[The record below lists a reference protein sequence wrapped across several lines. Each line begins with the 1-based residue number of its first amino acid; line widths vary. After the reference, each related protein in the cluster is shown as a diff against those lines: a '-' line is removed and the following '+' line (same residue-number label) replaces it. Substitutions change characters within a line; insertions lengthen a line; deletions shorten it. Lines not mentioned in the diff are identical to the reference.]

1 MEKVLTPQ
9 EEKQLTPQ
17 QALPGY
23 PGVRPP
29 KGWIPP
35 LGQLLTLLG
44 VYDNVSGYWVGMP
57 LQALTEALLVAETLR
72 TEDRIDE
79 RNKIELTVP
88 NGTAKDTA
96 KTQQYT
102 IPTGEVWYLNRLN
115 LVTEAEVSGNIR
127 ISKFPKSDTVDKAYL
142 GTDLAASQ
150 NVNYDLEAAGQL
162 GADLRL
168 VGGDIIT
175 VVGTVTA
182 VGGTTAD
189 RKVTLNLFGRKSTRL
204 V

>member
-1 MEKVLTPQ
+1 MKKKIV
-9 EEKQLTPQ
+9 PQ
-17 QALPGY
+17 QYAAQ
-23 PGVRPP
+23 RPP
-29 KGWIPP
+29 KGWVPP
-35 LGQLLTLLG
+35 LGQNLTLLG
-44 VYDNVSGYWVGMP
+44 VYDNESGYWMGLP
-57 LQALTEALLVAETLR
+57 LQVLREALLMAESYH

-88 NGTAKDTA
+88 NGTAIDTV
-96 KTQQYT
+96 KTKEYEV
-102 IPTGEVWYLNRLN
+102 PAGEVWYLNRLN

-127 ISKFPKSDTVDKAYL
+127 VSKFPRVDTVEKKYL
-142 GTDLAASQ
+142 GTDLAAAQ
-150 NVNYDLEAAGQL
+150 NVNYDLAAAGQL

-168 VGGDIIT
+168 IGGDKLT

-189 RKVTLNLFGRKSTRL
+189 RKVTLNLYGRKARRL

>member
-1 MEKVLTPQ
+1 
-9 EEKQLTPQ
+9 
-17 QALPGY
+17 
-23 PGVRPP
+23 
-29 KGWIPP
+29 
-35 LGQLLTLLG
+35 
-44 VYDNVSGYWVGMP
+44 VYDNESGYWMGLP
-57 LQALTEALLVAETLR
+57 LQILREALLTAESLH

-79 RNKIELTVP
+79 RNKIEVTVP
-88 NGTAKDTA
+88 DASAQDVV
-96 KTQQYT
+96 KTKEYE
-102 IPTGEVWYLNRLN
+102 IPAGELWYINRLN

-127 ISKFPKSDTVDKAYL
+127 VSKFPKTDTVDKKYL

-150 NVNYDLEAAGQL
+150 NEDYDLASAGQL

-168 VGGDIIT
+168 VGGDKLT

-189 RKVTLNLFGRKSTRL
+189 RKVTLNLYGRKARRL

>member
-1 MEKVLTPQ
+1 MKERIV
-9 EEKQLTPQ
+9 PQ
-17 QALPGY
+17 QYAGQ
-23 PGVRPP
+23 RPP
-29 KGWIPP
+29 KGWVPP
-35 LGQLLTLLG
+35 LGQDLTLLG
-44 VYDNVSGYWVGMP
+44 VYDNESGYWMGLP
-57 LQALTEALLVAETLR
+57 LQVLREALLTAESLH

-79 RNKIELTVP
+79 RDKIEVTVP
-88 NGTAKDTA
+88 DGSAQDVV
-96 KTQQYT
+96 KTKEYEV
-102 IPTGEVWYLNRLN
+102 PAGELWYLNRLN

-127 ISKFPKSDTVDKAYL
+127 VSKFPKTDTVDKKYL

-150 NVNYDLEAAGQL
+150 NEDYDLASAGQL

-168 VGGDIIT
+168 VGGDKLT

-189 RKVTLNLFGRKSTRL
+189 RKVTLNLYGRKARRL